1 MKNFVLIGAAGFVAP
16 RHLKAI
22 KDIGGNLL
30 AALDP
35 HDSVGVLDSYFPDC
49 NFFTEFEQFDRY
61 CSKSSTGKIDY
72 VSVCSPNYL
81 HDAHCR
87 FGLRI
92 GSDVICEKP
101 LLLHERHID
110 ELKRIEEQ
118 YGKHIYTILQL
129 RLSDKV
135 QELKEDIDAHKPKKV
150 RLTYYTP
157 RGMWYHYSWKV
168 DEIKSG
174 GILFNIGVHLFDLLL
189 YLFGNDYRIIRKKI
203 GRVGALGVIKFPYT
217 EVTYDLSISSSN
229 EPNRS
234 MLYDDKT
241 FSFSD
246 GFKDLHTK
254 SYQSIVDGNGFGL
267 ESVRNTIH
275 LIESLK

>member
-61 CSKSSTGKIDY
+61 CSKRSTGKIDY